1 MNYKSTLIILFIL
14 LNSVVHSLDLSPAP
28 RGFVWKEILNGQ
40 SALLVPNGWYFK
52 HESKPDTEAFFVTK
66 ENIDIDGKFTT
77 GLTLNVLKRIDKKAN
92 IPPSKWVMNQI
103 NVMKSTKPVV
113 RSSENTVGPFKTFLI
128 RIISE
133 NQGERIIIHY
143 VYAANDATGTVWLY
157 IFESPYSQWEKAWKM
172 GEVMLRNLA
181 LESDI

>member
-1 MNYKSTLIILFIL
+1 MNYKSAIIFLFIVL
-14 LNSVVHSLDLSPAP
+14 STVQAIDLQPAP

-40 SALLVPNGWYFK
+40 SALLVPKGWFFK
-52 HESKPDTEAFFVTK
+52 QESKPDTEAFFVTK
-66 ENIDIDGKFTT
+66 ENIDVDGQFTT

-92 IPPSKWVMNQI
+92 MPPSKWVMNQI
-103 NVMKSTKPVV
+103 DVMKSTKAVV
-113 RSSENTVGPFKTFLI
+113 RSSTNTVGPFKTFLI

-133 NQGERIIIHY
+133 NQGERVIIHY

-157 IFESPYSQWEKAWKM
+157 IFESPYSQWEKAWKT